1 VNLCPLQIGVRKFD
15 GRSRWSSGCA
25 GGPVGARSKLLVG
38 AFVAL
43 LIAICPTVSIAQ
55 SQVDEY
61 RLKAAFLFHFA
72 QFVEWPAEALGNA
85 DNPFVICVVGEDPF
99 HGDLEETVRGKT
111 IAARMVRIR
120 HIKQVQ
126 EGQGCQVVFIDKDER
141 KNVTVLM
148 SGLPK
153 TSVLTVGESD
163 DFLQQG
169 GIIRLFVEDRKIR
182 FEINQQAAEAANLRV
197 SSRLLL
203 LATAVI
209 GGSRR

>member
-1 VNLCPLQIGVRKFD
+1 
-15 GRSRWSSGCA
+15 
-25 GGPVGARSKLLVG
+25 
-38 AFVAL
+38 
-43 LIAICPTVSIAQ
+43 
-55 SQVDEY
+55 
-61 RLKAAFLFHFA
+61 
-72 QFVEWPAEALGNA
+72 
-85 DNPFVICVVGEDPF
+85 
-99 HGDLEETVRGKT
+99 
-111 IAARMVRIR
+111 MVRIR

-182 FEINQQAAEAANLRV
+182 FEINQEAAETANLRV

-203 LATAVI
+203 LAKAVI